1 MVVKGSPGVYEDS
14 DFEVGTKEIFEAIGK
29 SDSFSRVGGG
39 HTLSAIEA
47 LNINEKRFSHISLG
61 GGL

>member
-1 MVVKGSPGVYEDS
+1 MKILTLKLAQKRYLKRLANVD
-14 DFEVGTKEIFEAIGK
+14 
-29 SDSFSRVGGG
+29 FSRVGDG